1 MFRIEIF
8 VIQNLEQRVRIS
20 LKIRTYCPI
29 FKATFGPNK
38 RRTTVISVNDV
49 LYQRASR
56 CAYPDVFIKI

>member
-8 VIQNLEQRVRIS
+8 VIQNLEQRVKMS
-20 LKIRTYCPI
+20 LKVHRYCLLL
-29 FKATFGPNK
+29 KATFGPNK

-49 LYQRASR
+49 LYQRGSW